1 MPDEPFRK
9 YSMNAMIII
18 EGTERQ
24 KRMLNIELELR
35 GECTDDFDEL
45 KMRLDA
51 LGSGRCEVRTM
62 VMFFGEVED
71 SGVDVR
77 CRVTNGKA
85 EVVVKVGDYHAHD
98 RREVAVAVTLEQMTD
113 FARLFSIMGFHNAKV
128 GTRESWEYQV
138 EGVDVSLVHGMS
150 GLSYIEFERMVESAD
165 EIEAERPK
173 LEALA
178 HKLGVSLWTTGEA
191 YYAFCKRLTDDED
204 WRFTGSEED
213 MARLKNQIASS
224 QTFN

>member
-1 MPDEPFRK
+1 MK
-9 YSMNAMIII
+9 CM
-18 EGTERQ
+18 Q
-24 KRMLNIELELR
+24 NIELELR
-35 GECTDDFDEL
+35 GECTKEFDAL
-45 KMRLDA
+45 KTKLDA

-71 SGVDVR
+71 SGVDIR

-85 EVVVKVGDYHAHD
+85 EVVVKVGAYHAHD
-98 RREVAVAVTLEQMTD
+98 RMEVATDVTVKQMIA
-113 FARLFSIMGFHNAKV
+113 FARMFAAMGFSNAKV
-128 GTRESWEYQV
+128 GTRASFEYAIN
-138 EGVDVSLVHGMS
+138 GVDVSLVRGMS
-150 GLSYIEFERMVESAD
+150 GLGYIELERMVASAG

-173 LEALA
+173 LEVLA
-178 HKLGVSLWTTGEA
+178 HKLGVKLWTTGEE